1 MKKIFTL
8 TAVLAAGVFAVNA
21 QKVNGGISSEFAP
34 KVLSGNTNKADT
46 TVLIPGSF
54 TNAGCDTLRVYTV
67 PNNGGFVTGF
77 NQYGDL
83 EKAQL
88 YFGSGQVL
96 GVFAGIAG
104 KAADTGFENE
114 PFAGKV
120 YSVSGTTFTQLG
132 SATINFGDIDTSASG
147 PIPGLNFWG
156 FTTPVSVSGSWVAAV
171 EVGKYS
177 TTAVQAGTIV
187 YSNDIGCG
195 SNRAWEKWN
204 DGTWYPFT
212 DATSGWG
219 IDLDMV
225 IGAFVV
231 NFATNVEA
239 DLISGVAVF
248 PNPVENQFNLAYNS
262 KVGGK
267 VSIEVIDATGRVIRV
282 INEGS
287 KAAGTYVSTIDFDGM
302 ASGLYTYRLT
312 VGATQTTGKFIV
324 K

>member
-8 TAVLAAGVFAVNA
+8 TAVLAAGVFAANA
-21 QKVNGGISSEFAP
+21 QKVAGDISTEIAP
-34 KVLSGNTNKADT
+34 KGFTGNVNKADT
-46 TVLIPGSF
+46 TVLIPSSF
-54 TNAGCDTLRVYTV
+54 NNPGCDTLVVYTV
-67 PNNGGFVTGF
+67 PNNGGFVSGF

-96 GVFAGIAG
+96 GVFASVAG
-104 KAADTGFENE
+104 KVADTGFENE

-132 SATINFGDIDTSASG
+132 SATINFGDIDTTASG

-156 FTTPVSVSGSWVAAV
+156 FTTPVAVSGSWVASI

-177 TTAVQAGTIV
+177 TTAVQAGLVI
-187 YSNDIGCG
+187 YSNNIGCG
-195 SNRAWEKWN
+195 NNRAWEKFN
-204 DGTWYPFT
+204 DGSWIAFT
-212 DATSGWG
+212 DATNSWG

-248 PNPVENQFNLAYNS
+248 PNPVENQFNLAYNT

-267 VSIEVIDATGRVIRV
+267 VNIEVIDATGRVIRV

-287 KAAGTYVSTIDFDGM
+287 KAAGTYVSTIEFDGM

-312 VGATQTTGKFIV
+312 VGANQTTGKFIV